1 MVLSEETVAL
11 EVDRWLR
18 DLASER
24 PRPPAFLIR
33 VHPSVAALLVG
44 VQGEEGPIIEIEQ
57 ETGKHFHF
65 EGTEALPIDHF
76 EVVLEGT
83 REEVEERALP
93 FREGE
98 EVLVQIEEPH
108 MYNDDDAVAKLDG
121 YVVSVFGAASL
132 VGERTLVRI
141 EKVGRSAAQAS
152 LVDPP
157 EGIVAA
163 PVDGDESSHP
173 TGAAAAA
180 AGAAAAGGARR
191 RRPRRSRRTGAGPM
205 TLLADVV
212 SASQDLSGT
221 SSRSAKV
228 GILAQLLVALD
239 PSEVPAAV
247 GFLSG
252 APRQGR
258 VGVGYSTIY
267 GIDRPP
273 AGEPSLTIAD
283 LDRAIAEVQSTTGSG
298 SAAKR
303 TEILGELLARATAQE
318 ADFVRR
324 LFTGDLRQGAL
335 AGLMVDAIAKAAGVS
350 GRLARRAL
358 MLSGDLTRTAEI
370 AIGEGEDGL
379 RAVGFEI
386 FRPVF
391 PMLASTAASVGE
403 AVGTFDRASVEWKLD
418 GIRIQVHRRDDE
430 IRIYTRNLRDITP
443 MLPGI
448 VAAVRLLAVTRA
460 VFDGEA
466 LWMDIEGPAAFQDT
480 VSQIDAGA
488 PPEGI
493 VTFLFDLLHV
503 DGEDL
508 LDTPL
513 RERSARLEAIAPN
526 LKIPSVITSDAET
539 AQGVLDE
546 ALRAGHEGVVVKDAA
561 SLYTAGRRGKAWRKV
576 KPVRTYDLVVLGAE
590 WGHGRRQ
597 GWLSNLHLGA
607 RDPSSGEFVMVGK
620 CFKGL
625 TDELLEWQT
634 NELLARETERTGIV
648 VMVRPEVVVEIA
660 LDGVQSSTRYPGGV
674 ALRFARVKR
683 YRPDK
688 AAAEA
693 DTIEELRALLAR
705 P

>member
-1 MVLSEETVAL
+1 
-11 EVDRWLR
+11 
-18 DLASER
+18 
-24 PRPPAFLIR
+24 
-33 VHPSVAALLVG
+33 
-44 VQGEEGPIIEIEQ
+44 
-57 ETGKHFHF
+57 
-65 EGTEALPIDHF
+65 
-76 EVVLEGT
+76 
-83 REEVEERALP
+83 
-93 FREGE
+93 
-98 EVLVQIEEPH
+98 
-108 MYNDDDAVAKLDG
+108 
-121 YVVSVFGAASL
+121 
-132 VGERTLVRI
+132 
-141 EKVGRSAAQAS
+141 
-152 LVDPP
+152 
-157 EGIVAA
+157 
-163 PVDGDESSHP
+163 
-173 TGAAAAA
+173 
-180 AGAAAAGGARR
+180 
-191 RRPRRSRRTGAGPM
+191 M

-212 SASQDLSGT
+212 SASRDLTGT

-228 GILAQLLVALD
+228 AILAQLLVALD
-239 PSEVPAAV
+239 PSEVPVAV

-273 AGEPSLTIAD
+273 AAEPSLTIAD

-303 TEILGELLARATAQE
+303 TKILGELFARATAQE

-513 RERSARLEAIAPN
+513 RERSARLEAIAPS

-539 AQGVLDE
+539 AQGVLDD

-607 RDPSSGEFVMVGK
+607 RAASSDEFVMVGK

-634 NELLARETERTGIV
+634 KELLARETERSGIA